1 MNSKID
7 GVNFTDLKEITD
19 NRGSVLHMIRSDSK
33 DFENFGE
40 CYFSEI
46 LLNKIKAWKRH
57 NIQTQNITVPVGE
70 IILVIYDSRKESK
83 TFKKLLV
90 SKIGRPNNY
99 KRVKIPP
106 GVWYGFK
113 CIGKSNALIVNC
125 ADIPHDKK
133 ESQLI
138 DFNDSEIPFNW

>member
-1 MNSKID
+1 MNSEID
-7 GVNFTDLKEITD
+7 GVNFTDLKEISD

-57 NIQTQNITVPVGE
+57 SIQIQNITVPVGK
-70 IILVIYDSRKESK
+70 IILVIYDLRKNSN
-83 TFKKLLV
+83 TFKNLIV

-113 CIGKSNALIVNC
+113 CVGESNALIVNC
-125 ADIPHDKK
+125 TNVPHDKN
-133 ESQLI
+133 E
-138 DFNDSEIPFNW
+138 SEIIDYDDKQIPYNW

>member
-1 MNSKID
+1 MNSEID
-7 GVNFTDLKEITD
+7 GVNFTDLKEISD
-19 NRGSVLHMIRSDSK
+19 SRGSVLHMIRSDSK

-46 LLNKIKAWKRH
+46 LMNKIKAWKRH
-57 NIQTQNITVPVGE
+57 SIQTQNITVPVGE
-70 IILVIYDSRKESK
+70 IILVIYDSRKKSN

-125 ADIPHDKK
+125 ADIPYDKK

-138 DFNDSEIPFNW
+138 DFNDSKIPYKW